1 MVRWMKSSNNT
12 RLSKDEYYLQIA
24 HATSRRSTCLR
35 RRFGAIIVQNDVI
48 VSSGYNGSA
57 RGVVNCD
64 RVGCLKDKL
73 NIPHYEGYDHC
84 IGVHAEEN
92 AVINA
97 ARSGNCTLHG
107 VMYIFGEDVKTN
119 EEIEPRPCSRCR
131 RVLINAGIAEI
142 VIKKQRIVHI
152 KTKDW
157 VTEDTESY
165 IGILGRQLIDRPK
178 ERRDKEEGVA
188 PL

>member
-1 MVRWMKSSNNT
+1 MKSSNNT
-12 RLSKDEYYLQIA
+12 RLSRDEYYLQIA
-24 HATSRRSTCLR
+24 RATSRRSTCLR
-35 RRFGAIIVQNDVI
+35 RRFGAIIVKNDVI

-73 NIPHYEGYDHC
+73 NIPHYEGYDYC

-97 ARSGNCTLHG
+97 ARSGNCTLNG
-107 VMYIFGEDVKTN
+107 VMYIFGEDVKTD

-142 VIKKQRIVHI
+142 VIKKQKIVHI

-157 VTEDTESY
+157 VKEDTESY
-165 IGILGRQLIDRPK
+165 IGMLGRKPTDGPEK
-178 ERRDKEEGVA
+178 ERIKEKA
-188 PL
+188 RYTL

>member
-1 MVRWMKSSNNT
+1 MKSSNNT

-35 RRFGAIIVQNDVI
+35 RKFGAIIVKNDVI

-64 RVGCLKDKL
+64 RVGCLKDEL
-73 NIPHYEGYDHC
+73 GIPHYEGYDHC

-97 ARSGNCTLHG
+97 ARSGNSTLNG
-107 VMYIFGEDVKTN
+107 VMYIFGEDVKTG

-131 RVLINAGIAEI
+131 RVLINAGISEI
-142 VIKKQRIVHI
+142 VIKGHKIVHI
-152 KTKDW
+152 KTEDW
-157 VTEDTESY
+157 AAEDTRSY
-165 IGILGRQLIDRPK
+165 LGMLRRQPIDGPEEK
-178 ERRDKEEGVA
+178 INEEEGVTT
-188 PL
+188 L

>member
-1 MVRWMKSSNNT
+1 MKSSNNT

-35 RRFGAIIVQNDVI
+35 RRFGAIVVKNDVI

-64 RVGCLKDKL
+64 SVGCLKDKL
-73 NIPHYEGYDHC
+73 NIPQYEGYDHC

-97 ARSGNCTLHG
+97 ARSGNCTLNG
-107 VMYIFGEDVKTN
+107 VMYIFGENVKTS
-119 EEIEPRPCSRCR
+119 EETEPRPCSRCR

-142 VIKKQRIVHI
+142 VIKKQKIVHI

-157 VTEDTESY
+157 ATEDTKSY
-165 IGILGRQLIDRPK
+165 IGMFERKPTNGPEK
-178 ERRDKEEGVA
+178 ERNEEEA
-188 PL
+188 CCAL

>member
-1 MVRWMKSSNNT
+1 MKSLNNT

-35 RRFGAIIVQNDVI
+35 RRFGAIIVKNDVI

-57 RGVVNCD
+57 RGVVNCNN
-64 RVGCLKDKL
+64 VGCLKDKL
-73 NIPHYEGYDHC
+73 DIPQYEGYDYC

-97 ARSGNCTLHG
+97 ARSGNCTLNG
-107 VMYIFGEDVKTN
+107 VMYIFGEEVKTN
-119 EEIEPRPCSRCR
+119 KETEPKPCSRCR

-142 VIKKQRIVHI
+142 VIKKQKIIHI

-157 VTEDTESY
+157 ATEDTESY
-165 IGILGRQLIDRPK
+165 IGMLGREPTSRLEK
-178 ERRDKEEGVA
+178 ERNKEEELC